1 VGRRRLD
8 AHRPGGDP
16 LTLRTVAW
24 AAVIGGLVAGSL
36 AASPSEVTPRQAGGY
51 WVLDADFHVHGF
63 VGDGALAPWALRREA
78 QRAGLE
84 VFALTNHNQTIT
96 ARIARRLTAAS
107 PGPIVL
113 VGQEVTNRDY
123 HISAVGIESTI
134 DAEQPAARVI
144 EDIHAQGGVAIANH
158 PESVK
163 YTAAYDDRALRSLD
177 GFERTHPVIYASP
190 ATTTSFAAF
199 AARVTA
205 VNPEAA
211 FIGSSDYHAGG
222 TPGWCRTYVLAR
234 RRTAASVI
242 EAVRDG
248 RTVAADSDGKLF
260 GPPEYVDLVRRA
272 GGDRRP
278 ETNDWRATAASA
290 VVWLGLLGVFVAPR
304 HASRRT

>member
-1 VGRRRLD
+1 V
-8 AHRPGGDP
+8 
-16 LTLRTVAW
+16 TLRTAAW
-24 AAVIGGLVAGSL
+24 VLLAGGLIAGSL
-36 AASPSEVTPRQAGGY
+36 GASPAAVVPRQAGGY

-63 VGDGALAPWALRREA
+63 VGDGALAPWALRLEA

-96 ARIARRLTAAS
+96 ARIARWLTASS

-144 EDIHAQGGVAIANH
+144 DDIHAQGGVAIANH

-177 GFERTHPVIYASP
+177 GFERTHPVVYASP
-190 ATTTSFAAF
+190 ASTASFEAF

-211 FIGSSDYHAGG
+211 FIGSSDYHGGG
-222 TPGWCRTYVLAR
+222 TPGWCRTYVFAR
-234 RRTAASVI
+234 DRTAAAVI

-248 RTVAADSDGKLF
+248 RTVAADPDGKLF
-260 GPPEYVDLVRRA
+260 GPAEYVQLVQTA
-272 GGDRRP
+272 GGERRP
-278 ETNDWRATAASA
+278 ETSDWRATTASA
-290 VVWLGLLGVFVAPR
+290 VAWLGLLGLVVAPR
-304 HASRRT
+304 RAQRRAR